1 MISNNNFFENL
12 KYKLKKK
19 EAVICIIGLGY
30 VGLELLKGFQKK
42 NFKLIGIDNSLKK
55 VNLLKKGINPINNKK
70 EIFYKK
76 KPFFSTDY
84 KFLKD
89 ADIIVICLPTP
100 LNKDKS
106 PDMSYI
112 NNCRKNLFKY
122 LKNNQLL
129 ILESTTYPGTTNE
142 LFYEKLKKKFKF
154 GENFFLGYSPER
166 EDPGNQIFKLSNTV
180 KLVSGK
186 TNNCLKLTYSL
197 YNKIVKKLYKVEN
210 LETAEMTKLFEN
222 VFRSVNIGL
231 VNEMKIVCDK
241 MNLDVN
247 QIINAA
253 KTKKFGFMP
262 FYPGPGLGGHCIPID
277 PHILTWKAKKYGV
290 QTKFINLSAKINSKM
305 PNFVLKKLLDDI
317 KKNYKRIKDIK
328 VFILGAAYKKNIN
341 DFRESP
347 SIELIKLLINKKI
360 DFIFNDPYISSLV
373 INQKKFQ
380 SYEINKKNLSKCDYT
395 ILITDHDIYNYKFIY
410 SNSKKIV
417 DCRNKFKKD
426 KKIISA

>member
-1 MISNNNFFENL
+1 MSHLKL
-12 KYKLKKK
+12 KYKINSQK
-19 EAVICIIGLGY
+19 AIIGIIGLGY
-30 VGLELLKGFQKK
+30 VGIPLLKNFLKK
-42 NFKLIGIDNSLKK
+42 NFKLIGIDQSLKK
-55 VNLLKKGINPINNKK
+55 INLLKKAINPINNKK

-76 KPFFSTDY
+76 KPFFSTNY
-84 KFLKD
+84 KYLKN
-89 ADIIVICLPTP
+89 ADIIIICLPTP
-100 LNKDKS
+100 LNNDKS

-112 NNCRKNLFKY
+112 NQCRKNLFKF
-122 LKNNQLL
+122 LRPNQLL

-142 LFYEKLKKKFKF
+142 LFYEKLNKKFKF

-166 EDPGNQIFKLSNTV
+166 EDPGNQVFKLSNTV
-180 KLVSGK
+180 KLISGK
-186 TNNCLKLTYSL
+186 TNNCLKLTYTL
-197 YNKIVKKLYKVEN
+197 YKKVVKKLHKVEI
-210 LETAEMTKLFEN
+210 LETAEITKLFEN

-241 MNLDVN
+241 MNLDIN

-317 KKNYKRIKDIK
+317 KKNYKKVNKIK

-341 DFRESP
+341 DYRESP
-347 SIELIKLLINKKI
+347 SIEFIKLLINKKI
-360 DFIFNDPYISSLV
+360 KFIFNDPYINSLM

-380 SYEINKKNLSKCDYT
+380 SYEINKKNLNKCDYT

-410 SNSKKIV
+410 SNSKKII

-426 KKIISA
+426 KKIIYA

>member
-1 MISNNNFFENL
+1 MSHLKL
-12 KYKLKKK
+12 KYKINSQK
-19 EAVICIIGLGY
+19 AIIGIIGLGY
-30 VGLELLKGFQKK
+30 VGIPLLKNFLKK
-42 NFKLIGIDNSLKK
+42 NFKLIGIDQSLKK
-55 VNLLKKGINPINNKK
+55 INLLKKAINPINNKK

-76 KPFFSTDY
+76 KPFFSTNY
-84 KFLKD
+84 KYLKN
-89 ADIIVICLPTP
+89 ADIIIICLPTP
-100 LNKDKS
+100 LNNDKS

-112 NNCRKNLFKY
+112 NQCRKNLFKF
-122 LKNNQLL
+122 LRPNQLL

-142 LFYEKLKKKFKF
+142 LFYEKLNKKFKF

-166 EDPGNQIFKLSNTV
+166 EDPGNQVFKLSNTV
-180 KLVSGK
+180 KLISGK
-186 TNNCLKLTYSL
+186 TNSCLKLTYTL
-197 YNKIVKKLYKVEN
+197 YKKVVKKLHKVES

-241 MNLDVN
+241 MNLDIN

-317 KKNYKRIKDIK
+317 KKNYKKVNKIK

-341 DFRESP
+341 DYRESP
-347 SIELIKLLINKKI
+347 SIEFIKLLINKKI
-360 DFIFNDPYISSLV
+360 KFIFNDPYINSLM

-380 SYEINKKNLSKCDYT
+380 SYEINKKNLNKCDYT

-410 SNSKKIV
+410 SNSKKII

-426 KKIISA
+426 KKIIYA

>member
-1 MISNNNFFENL
+1 MSHLKL
-12 KYKLKKK
+12 KYKINSQK
-19 EAVICIIGLGY
+19 AIIGIIGLGY
-30 VGLELLKGFQKK
+30 VGIPLLKNFLKK
-42 NFKLIGIDNSLKK
+42 NFKLIGIDQSLKK
-55 VNLLKKGINPINNKK
+55 INLLKKAINPINNKK

-76 KPFFSTDY
+76 KPFFSTNY
-84 KFLKD
+84 KYLKN
-89 ADIIVICLPTP
+89 ADIIIICLPTP
-100 LNKDKS
+100 LNNDKS

-112 NNCRKNLFKY
+112 NQCRKNLFKF
-122 LKNNQLL
+122 LRPNQLL

-142 LFYEKLKKKFKF
+142 LFYEKLNKKFKF

-166 EDPGNQIFKLSNTV
+166 EDPGNQVFKLSNTV
-180 KLVSGK
+180 KLISGK
-186 TNNCLKLTYSL
+186 TNNCLKLTYTL
-197 YNKIVKKLYKVEN
+197 YKKVVKKLHKVES

-241 MNLDVN
+241 MNLDIN

-317 KKNYKRIKDIK
+317 KKNYKKVNKIK
-328 VFILGAAYKKNIN
+328 VFILGAAYKK
-341 DFRESP
+341 
-347 SIELIKLLINKKI
+347 K
-360 DFIFNDPYISSLV
+360 
-373 INQKKFQ
+373 
-380 SYEINKKNLSKCDYT
+380 
-395 ILITDHDIYNYKFIY
+395 YK
-410 SNSKKIV
+410 
-417 DCRNKFKKD
+417 
-426 KKIISA
+426 

>member
-1 MISNNNFFENL
+1 MSHLKL
-12 KYKLKKK
+12 KYKINSQK
-19 EAVICIIGLGY
+19 AIIGIIGLGY
-30 VGLELLKGFQKK
+30 VGIPLLKNFLKK
-42 NFKLIGIDNSLKK
+42 NFKLIGIDQSLKK
-55 VNLLKKGINPINNKK
+55 INLLKKAINPINNKK

-76 KPFFSTDY
+76 KPFFSTNY
-84 KFLKD
+84 KYLKN
-89 ADIIVICLPTP
+89 ADIIIICLPTP
-100 LNKDKS
+100 LNNDKS

-112 NNCRKNLFKY
+112 NQCRKNLFKF
-122 LKNNQLL
+122 LRPNQLL

-142 LFYEKLKKKFKF
+142 LFYEKLNKKFKF

-166 EDPGNQIFKLSNTV
+166 EDPGNQVFKLSNTV
-180 KLVSGK
+180 KLISGK
-186 TNNCLKLTYSL
+186 TNNCLKLTYTL
-197 YNKIVKKLYKVEN
+197 YKKVVKKLHKVES

-241 MNLDVN
+241 MNLDIN

-317 KKNYKRIKDIK
+317 KKNYKKVNKIK

-341 DFRESP
+341 DYRESP
-347 SIELIKLLINKKI
+347 SIEFIKLLINKKI
-360 DFIFNDPYISSLV
+360 KFIFNDPYINSLM

-380 SYEINKKNLSKCDYT
+380 SYEINKKNLNKCDYT

-410 SNSKKIV
+410 SNSKKII

-426 KKIISA
+426 KKIIYA

>member
-1 MISNNNFFENL
+1 MSHLKL
-12 KYKLKKK
+12 KYKIKSHKAL
-19 EAVICIIGLGY
+19 IGIIGLGY
-30 VGLELLKGFQKK
+30 VGIPLLRNFLKK

-55 VNLLKKGINPINNKK
+55 INLLKKAINPINNKK

-76 KPFFSTDY
+76 KPFFSTNY
-84 KFLKD
+84 KYLKN

-106 PDMSYI
+106 PDMSHI
-112 NNCRKNLFKY
+112 NDCRKNLFKF
-122 LKNNQLL
+122 LRPNQLL

-142 LFYEKLKKKFKF
+142 LFYEKLKKKFKV

-166 EDPGNQIFKLSNTV
+166 EDPGNLVFKLSNTV

-186 TNNCLKLTYSL
+186 TDNCLKLTYTF
-197 YNKIVKKLYKVEN
+197 YKKIVKKLHKVEN

-222 VFRSVNIGL
+222 IFRSVNIGL

-277 PHILTWKAKKYGV
+277 PHILTWKAKKFGA
-290 QTKFINLSAKINSKM
+290 QTRFINLSAKINSNM
-305 PNFVLKKLLDDI
+305 PGFIFKKLLDDI
-317 KKNYKRIKDIK
+317 KKNHKKIKNTK
-328 VFILGAAYKKNIN
+328 VFILGTAYKKNIN
-341 DFRESP
+341 DYRESP
-347 SIELIKLLINKKI
+347 SIEFIKLLINKKI
-360 DFIFNDPYISSLV
+360 NFIYNDPYIDSLL
-373 INQKKFQ
+373 INKKKIQ
-380 SYEINKKNLSKCDYT
+380 SYKVNKKNLNSCDYT
-395 ILITDHDIYNYKFIY
+395 VLITDHDIYNYRFIY
-410 SNSKKIV
+410 SNSKKIL
-417 DCRNKFKKD
+417 DCRNKFKRD
-426 KKIISA
+426 KKIIPA

>member
-1 MISNNNFFENL
+1 MSHLKL
-12 KYKLKKK
+12 KYKINSQK
-19 EAVICIIGLGY
+19 AIIGIIGLGY
-30 VGLELLKGFQKK
+30 VGIPLMKNFLKK

>member
-1 MISNNNFFENL
+1 MSHLKL
-12 KYKLKKK
+12 KYKINSQK
-19 EAVICIIGLGY
+19 AVIGIIGLGY
-30 VGLELLKGFQKK
+30 VGIPLMKNFLIK
-42 NFKLIGIDNSLKK
+42 NFKIIGIDSSLKK
-55 VNLLKKGINPINNKK
+55 VNLLKKAINPINNKK
-70 EIFYKK
+70 EILYKK
-76 KPFFSTDY
+76 KPFFSSNY
-84 KFLKD
+84 KFLKN
-89 ADIIVICLPTP
+89 ADVIIICLPTP

-112 NNCRKNLFKY
+112 NNCRKYLFKY
-122 LKNNQLL
+122 LKPNQLL

-186 TNNCLKLTYSL
+186 TDKCLKLTYTL

-231 VNEMKIVCDK
+231 VNEMKILCDK
-241 MNLDVN
+241 MNLDIN

-290 QTKFINLSAKINSKM
+290 ETKFINLSAKINSKM
-305 PNFVLKKLLDDI
+305 PNFVLKKLLNDI
-317 KKNYKRIKDIK
+317 KKNYKKIKNIK
-328 VFILGAAYKKNIN
+328 VFILGAAYKKNIR
-341 DFRESP
+341 DSRESP
-347 SIELIKLLINKKI
+347 SIEFIKLLLNKKI
-360 DFIFNDPYISSLV
+360 NFIFNDPYISSLI
-373 INQKKFQ
+373 INQKKFY
-380 SYEINKKNLSKCDYT
+380 SYEINKRNLKKCNYT
-395 ILITDHDIYNYKFIY
+395 ILITDHDVYDYRFIY
-410 SNSKKIV
+410 SNSKKII
-417 DCRNKFKKD
+417 DCRNKFKRD
-426 KKIISA
+426 EKIISA